1 MPDAAIP
8 LKDITDNLTNIIAAM
23 AALGTASFALVDGSK
38 AFWGG
43 VSNTGFV
50 HIKDIVKK
58 LFPSDTT
65 DASPVLLS
73 DIESV
78 LKARWLNGAPPAEQ
92 KATAKSLIKLRL
104 NEKTATDLAK
114 ATGVDADKL
123 GDLAQRIA
131 EGKTPQAEDAD
142 LFNRFDLMLTT
153 IIDQGYQR
161 ADQAYRN
168 TARVWSIAVSV
179 ALAVFGGRILLG
191 SNFWCSQQLSIAFL
205 IGLAATPVA
214 PFAKDLTSALSA
226 GVKAAQMFRK

>member
-1 MPDAAIP
+1 MPEAVIS

-23 AALGTASFALVDGSK
+23 ATLGTASFALVDGSK

-50 HIKDIVKK
+50 HIKGILKK
-58 LFPSDTT
+58 LFPSDVQG
-65 DASPVLLS
+65 ASPVPLS
-73 DIESV
+73 DVEAV
-78 LKARWLNGAPPAEQ
+78 LKARWLNGAPQAEQ

-104 NEKTATDLAK
+104 NEKTAADMAR

-123 GDLAQRIA
+123 GDLARRIA
-131 EGKTPQAEDAD
+131 AGESPKAEDAD

-168 TARVWSIAVSV
+168 ISRVWSIGVSV
-179 ALAVFGGRILLG
+179 ALAIFGGRLIMG
-191 SNFWCSQQLSIAFL
+191 SDFWCSRQLSIAVM

-214 PFAKDLTSALSA
+214 PIAKDLTSALSA
-226 GVKAAQMFRK
+226 GVKAVQAVRK